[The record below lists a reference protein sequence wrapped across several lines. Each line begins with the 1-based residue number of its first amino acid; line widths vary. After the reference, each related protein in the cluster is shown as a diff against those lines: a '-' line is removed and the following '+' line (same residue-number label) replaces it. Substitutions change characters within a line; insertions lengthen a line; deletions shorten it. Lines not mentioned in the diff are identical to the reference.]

1 MIRILTSVEIIKDN
15 PASDYLRFKY
25 NDNSYQEYLI
35 TASCTGVNFAT
46 ICVSYSPS
54 ESAALASVSKI
65 STIGLTTPLGVI
77 LLASLWQFAEEL
89 KFEQAAD
96 VRNQIK
102 ALKQG
107 QFLS

>member
-1 MIRILTSVEIIKDN
+1 M
-15 PASDYLRFKY
+15 Y
-25 NDNSYQEYLI
+25 
-35 TASCTGVNFAT
+35 
-46 ICVSYSPS
+46 
-54 ESAALASVSKI
+54 
-65 STIGLTTPLGVI
+65 
-77 LLASLWQFAEEL
+77 QFAEEL